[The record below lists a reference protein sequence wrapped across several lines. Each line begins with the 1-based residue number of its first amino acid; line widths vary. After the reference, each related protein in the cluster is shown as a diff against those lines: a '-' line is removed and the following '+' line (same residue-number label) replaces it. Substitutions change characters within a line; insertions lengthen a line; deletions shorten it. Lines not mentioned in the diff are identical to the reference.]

1 MRWLRST
8 WFRRVGTAVLAVGL
22 LLLLALGPRTG
33 TPLWAAAGDG
43 DRTLRIDAYETWL
56 RGHIPAAAGTEAA
69 SVERALEDARSD
81 APASLRAFVRAFAAA
96 YQAQNVSGSLAALFA
111 VPGVDG
117 ERLFDVLCARTT
129 QMGQTVALPI
139 LTRATASPSTVSGR
153 SADGPAALDVAP
165 AAAGVRLAAAE
176 RPAVQRQGR
185 RPLEVRWTHQ
195 PRGP

>member
-8 WFRRVGTAVLAVGL
+8 WPQRVGTAVLAAGL
-22 LLLLALGPRTG
+22 LLLLALGPRSG
-33 TPLWAAAGDG
+33 APLWAAAGDG
-43 DRTLRIDAYETWL
+43 DRALRVDAYETWL
-56 RGHIPAAAGTEAA
+56 RGHIPAAEGERGT
-69 SVERALEDARSD
+69 VERALEAARSD
-81 APASLRAFVRAFAAA
+81 APTSLRAFVRAFAAA
-96 YQAQNVSGSLAALFA
+96 YQAQDVSGSLAALFA

-139 LTRATASPSTVSGR
+139 LTRATASPSTVSSR
-153 SADGPAALDVAP
+153 SADGPSALGVGP
-165 AAAGVRLAAAE
+165 ATADVRLATAE